1 MTDASSGGAAAPAPE
16 RARESLDLMCGILR
30 RYGEQEV
37 ADLAE
42 LRASGATQSRSVVVV
57 GEVKRGKSFLVN
69 ALVGLR
75 DASPVGVEVT
85 TSTTVA
91 VGPATPEQPAGRD
104 TLWFPSRAEQ
114 VPHAELADWVSCDGV
129 RVTDPQVDE
138 LPTRAYVPVDGHRLD
153 DVTVIDTPGVGGLD
167 PSFAALA
174 AATAEQACVL
184 VVVCD
189 ASTPVTAPEMEFI
202 RSTGASVEA
211 LIVAVTKTDKNL
223 RRWRPIVAQN
233 RELLREHLGRDV
245 PVVGVSSLRAVLA
258 AEMPP
263 GPGRDLAEDHSGIAA
278 LRREIGERL
287 AGAEHLPL
295 ANGLRTAIVALAGL
309 AERERTSV
317 AVLTDSARALPELT
331 AKADELERLRIDTQQ
346 WELHLHRDLT
356 LIRQQALD
364 ELDRRLKLLREDW
377 STRINK
383 GGMAVLRKN
392 PQHFTARMEKDF
404 QEAIAGAISVFLA
417 ELHSRIIRPR
427 FESDVVWEE
436 ILQLIHAAM
445 AGHEFATHR
454 VESKT
459 QNLIDP
465 SMLTMG
471 VVGSSAIA
479 GIVGVSTVVG
489 VGAVVGVA
497 WVGVNLGFRAMRS
510 GKTNLLSWMRETSG
524 STKTTTSRM
533 LEAAI
538 AQSRPEIVIR
548 YRTHLKESIAE
559 LKAHIAEA
567 EAAARADSEQREA
580 DLVRH
585 RKNAAI
591 LARYIDRGETL
602 IGELSSAA
610 PAPALVVQR

>member
-258 AEMPP
+258 AEMPRVP
-263 GPGRDLAEDHSGIAA
+263 GATSPRTIPGSRRCAGRSASGSRGPSTFPWPTVCA
-278 LRREIGERL
+278 RRSSRSPASPSGSAPASRCS
-287 AGAEHLPL
+287 
-295 ANGLRTAIVALAGL
+295 RTRRGPFPNS
-309 AERERTSV
+309 RRRPTNS
-317 AVLTDSARALPELT
+317 SACA
-331 AKADELERLRIDTQQ
+331 
-346 WELHLHRDLT
+346 
-356 LIRQQALD
+356 
-364 ELDRRLKLLREDW
+364 
-377 STRINK
+377 STR
-383 GGMAVLRKN
+383 
-392 PQHFTARMEKDF
+392 
-404 QEAIAGAISVFLA
+404 S
-417 ELHSRIIRPR
+417 S
-427 FESDVVWEE
+427 
-436 ILQLIHAAM
+436 
-445 AGHEFATHR
+445 
-454 VESKT
+454 
-459 QNLIDP
+459 
-465 SMLTMG
+465 
-471 VVGSSAIA
+471 GSS
-479 GIVGVSTVVG
+479 T
-489 VGAVVGVA
+489 
-497 WVGVNLGFRAMRS
+497 
-510 GKTNLLSWMRETSG
+510 
-524 STKTTTSRM
+524 
-533 LEAAI
+533 
-538 AQSRPEIVIR
+538 
-548 YRTHLKESIAE
+548 SIAT
-559 LKAHIAEA
+559 
-567 EAAARADSEQREA
+567 S
-580 DLVRH
+580 
-585 RKNAAI
+585 
-591 LARYIDRGETL
+591 
-602 IGELSSAA
+602 
-610 PAPALVVQR
+610 P